1 MLELDTPTE
10 EKLTEKQLASASLDL
25 SGKGLKKVPKPEDA
39 QRVKELML
47 DDNAL
52 QKIDNID
59 SFLRIEKVC
68 ACLSVTI
75 CAGRWHARA
84 NMHTLAARPFR
95 VNIA

>member
-1 MLELDTPTE
+1 MLELNTPTE

-68 ACLSVTI
+68 MFIGDHMCW
-75 CAGRWHARA
+75 RWHARA
-84 NMHTLAARPFR
+84 NMHTFAARPFC
-95 VNIA
+95 VHIS